1 MITATAL
8 SSPLACPPQPSN
20 VLVMGEDPCG
30 PPGPPGPPGTATG
43 MSAAS
48 PPGPPGS
55 GTPGSGTASS
65 QTHAAG
71 CVKIADFGLARIFQ
85 SPARPLSDNG
95 VVVTIWYRWASEDV
109 ENDCQVDAA
118 AVCGMYVAR
127 VQQVAIWCRWVRGRV
142 LHRARRLVA
151 RK

>member
-1 MITATAL
+1 
-8 SSPLACPPQPSN
+8 
-20 VLVMGEDPCG
+20 MGEDPCG
-30 PPGPPGPPGTATG
+30 PPGPPGPPGTATA

-55 GTPGSGTASS
+55 GTPGAGTPGSASS

-95 VVVTIWYRWASEDV
+95 VVVTIWYR
-109 ENDCQVDAA
+109 
-118 AVCGMYVAR
+118 
-127 VQQVAIWCRWVRGRV
+127 
-142 LHRARRLVA
+142 
-151 RK
+151 